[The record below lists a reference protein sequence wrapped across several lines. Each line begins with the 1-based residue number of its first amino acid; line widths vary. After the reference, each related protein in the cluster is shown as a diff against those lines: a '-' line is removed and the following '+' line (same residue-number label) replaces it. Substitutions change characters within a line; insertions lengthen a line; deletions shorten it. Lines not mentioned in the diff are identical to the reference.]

1 MKFLILITTLTL
13 LFSGCGSSKKMVV
26 AEKKALPVWYMNPP
40 ISNASDLYAVGEGQS
55 REGAISD
62 ALSMMAS
69 TLSVS
74 ISSDF
79 NSKSVVKEGRV
90 NSSQATYINKVQS
103 RVEKI
108 RISNYE
114 LQHSQSIGYKKYIVL
129 VKSNKQKL
137 FSSMKQEL
145 DQKFYL
151 IDERK
156 KSLINLNAIKKAS
169 KYRTFVDELSSV
181 ENSLIVMHVLNN
193 SFNGQEYLEKSQAV
207 ESEFQTILSNLTF
220 SISSNDVA
228 SNLKSTIS
236 KGLSANKL
244 RLKNSS
250 GRNHFNIHLNS
261 HINRANS
268 YGFTL
273 ARSSIDIT
281 IKDYRGSVIGS
292 NKLNIVGQ
300 STSGFAQARE
310 NVAYKL
316 NEMIKK
322 DGISKVIGLKI

>member
-1 MKFLILITTLTL
+1 MKTIILFVAIIL
-13 LFSGCGSSKKMVV
+13 LFSSCGSSKKMVV
-26 AEKKALPVWYMNPP
+26 AEKKELPSWYMNPP
-40 ISNASDLYAVGEGQS
+40 LSNSSDLYAVGEGQS

-79 NSKSVVKEGRV
+79 SSKSVIKEGRV
-90 NSSQATYINKVQS
+90 NSSQASYTNEIQSSVQ
-103 RVEKI
+103 KI

-129 VKSNKQKL
+129 VKSNKKKL

-156 KSLINLNAIKKAS
+156 KGLRNLNAIKRAS
-169 KYRTFVDELSSV
+169 KYRMFMDELDGV
-181 ENSLIVMHVLNN
+181 ENSLIVMSVLDG
-193 SFNGQEYLEKSQAV
+193 SFDSQEYLAKSQKV
-207 ESEFQTILSNLTF
+207 EREFQGIVSKLTF
-220 SISSNDVA
+220 SISSNESA

-236 KGLSANKL
+236 KGLSSKKL
-244 RLKNSS
+244 RIKKAS
-250 GRNHFNIHLNS
+250 GKNHFNIHINS
-261 HINRANS
+261 HINKANA

-273 ARSSIDIT
+273 ARSGIDIT

-292 NKLNIVGQ
+292 NKLSIVGQ
-300 STSGFAQARE
+300 STSGFAQAKE

-316 NEMIKK
+316 NDMIKK

>member
-1 MKFLILITTLTL
+1 MKFLFLLLSIMI

-26 AEKKALPVWYMNPP
+26 AEKRELPSWYMNPP
-40 ISNASDLYAVGEGQS
+40 MSNANDLYSVGEGQS

-79 NSKSVVKEGRV
+79 KSKSVINEGRV
-90 NSSQATYINKVQS
+90 NSSQATSTNEIQS
-103 RVEKI
+103 SVKKI

-114 LQHSQSIGYKKYIVL
+114 LQNSQSIGYKKYIVL

-156 KSLINLNAIKKAS
+156 KGITNLNAIKRAS
-169 KYRTFVDELSSV
+169 KYREFMDELDGV
-181 ENSLIVMHVLNN
+181 ENNLIVMNVLNS
-193 SFNGQEYLEKSQAV
+193 SFDGQEYLAKSQAV
-207 ESEFQTILSNLTF
+207 EKEFQNIVSNLTF
-220 SISSNDVA
+220 SISTNDVA
-228 SNLKSTIS
+228 SNLESTIS
-236 KGLSANKL
+236 KGLSAKKL
-244 RLKNSS
+244 KIKNTS
-250 GRNHFNIHLNS
+250 GKNHFNIHLNS
-261 HINRANS
+261 KINKASS
-268 YGFTL
+268 YGFSL
-273 ARSSIDIT
+273 ARSSIDVS
-281 IKDYRGSVIGS
+281 IKDYKGTTIGS

-300 STSGFAQARE
+300 STSGFSQARE

-316 NEMIKK
+316 NEMINKE
-322 DGISKVIGLKI
+322 GISKVIGLKI

>member
-1 MKFLILITTLTL
+1 
-13 LFSGCGSSKKMVV
+13 MVV
-26 AEKKALPVWYMNPP
+26 AKKKELPSWYVNPP
-40 ISNASDLYAVGEGQS
+40 ISNSSELYAVGEGQS

-79 NSKSVVKEGRV
+79 NSKSVVQEGRV
-90 NSSQATYINKVQS
+90 NSSQATYTNEIQS
-103 RVEKI
+103 SVKKI

-114 LQHSQSIGYKKYIVL
+114 LQHSESIGYKKYIVL

-151 IDERK
+151 IKERE
-156 KSLINLNAIKKAS
+156 KSLSNLNAIKRAS
-169 KYRTFVDELSSV
+169 KYRTFMDELDGV
-181 ENSLIVMHVLNN
+181 ENSLIVMSVLNDTFD
-193 SFNGQEYLEKSQAV
+193 SQKYLAKSQRV
-207 ESEFQTILSNLTF
+207 EREFQSIISKLTF
-220 SISSNDVA
+220 SISSNQNA
-228 SNLKSTIS
+228 SNLKSTIA
-236 KGLSANKL
+236 KGLSAKKL
-244 RLKNSS
+244 RIKKTS
-250 GRNHFNIHLNS
+250 GKNHFNIEVNS
-261 HINRANS
+261 HINRAKS

-273 ARSSIDIT
+273 ARSAIDIT

-292 NKLNIVGQ
+292 NRLNIVGQ
-300 STSGFAQARE
+300 STSGFAQAKA

>member
-1 MKFLILITTLTL
+1 MKFLFLLLSIMI

-26 AEKKALPVWYMNPP
+26 AEKKALPAWYTNPP
-40 ISNASDLYAVGEGQS
+40 VSNANELYAVGEGQT
-55 REGAISD
+55 REGAISN

-69 TLSVS
+69 TLSIS

-79 NSKSVVKEGRV
+79 KSKSVVNEGRI
-90 NSSQATYINKVQS
+90 NSSQATYINKIQS
-103 RVEKI
+103 SVKKI

-114 LQHSQSIGYKKYIVL
+114 LQNSQSIGYKKYIVL

-137 FSSMKQEL
+137 FLSMKQEL

-156 KSLINLNAIKKAS
+156 KALTNLNAIKRAS
-169 KYRTFVDELSSV
+169 KYRTFMDELDGV
-181 ENSLIVMHVLNN
+181 QNNLIVMNVLNS
-193 SFNGQEYLEKSQAV
+193 SFNGQEYLAKSQAV
-207 ESEFQTILSNLTF
+207 EKEFGHIVSNLTF

-228 SNLKSTIS
+228 RNLESTIS
-236 KGLSANKL
+236 KGLSTKKM
-244 RLKNSS
+244 RITNS
-250 GRNHFNIHLNS
+250 GGENHFNINLYS
-261 HINRANS
+261 HINKARS
-268 YGFTL
+268 YGFSL
-273 ARSSIDIT
+273 ARSSIDVT
-281 IKDYRGSVIGS
+281 IKDYKGTVIGS

-300 STSGFAQARE
+300 STVGFSQARE

-322 DGISKVIGLKI
+322 EGISKVIGLKI

>member
-1 MKFLILITTLTL
+1 MKVLFLLLSVMI
-13 LFSGCGSSKKMVV
+13 LFSACGSSKKMVV
-26 AEKKALPVWYMNPP
+26 AEKKELPSWYMNPP
-40 ISNASDLYAVGEGQS
+40 LSNSSELYAVGEGQS

-79 NSKSVVKEGRV
+79 KSKSVINEGRV
-90 NSSQATYINKVQS
+90 NSSQATYTNKVQS
-103 RVEKI
+103 SVQKI

-114 LQHSQSIGYKKYIVL
+114 LQNSQSIGYKKYIVL

-156 KSLINLNAIKKAS
+156 KGLTNLNAIKKAS
-169 KYRTFVDELSSV
+169 KYKTFVDELSSV
-181 ENSLIVMHVLNN
+181 ENNLIVMNVLNS
-193 SFNGQEYLEKSQAV
+193 SFNGQEYLEKSQAL
-207 ESEFQTILSNLTF
+207 EREFQNIISNLTF

-228 SNLKSTIS
+228 SNLKSSIS
-236 KGLSANKL
+236 KGLSAKKM

-250 GRNHFNIHLNS
+250 GKNHFIIHLNA
-261 HINRANS
+261 HINKAHS

-273 ARSSIDIT
+273 ARSSIDIS

-292 NKLNIVGQ
+292 NKLSIVGQ